1 MSSTC
6 RQHTRQGQVNREN
19 RLMKKTLKYCSISF
33 GILSLSVI
41 LALGILYVVKPG
53 LLRRMLGRV
62 RHSIK
67 SDGNIFAVC
76 IKFNTFAWRLD
87 GVLLGHFAD
96 AV

>member
-1 MSSTC
+1 MFSSYL
-6 RQHTRQGQVNREN
+6 HT
-19 RLMKKTLKYCSISF
+19 
-33 GILSLSVI
+33 
-41 LALGILYVVKPG
+41 
-53 LLRRMLGRV
+53 
-62 RHSIK
+62 IK